1 MTEEKIIQKHSQD
14 RLGTKK
20 IGTLLMEFSI
30 PATIGML
37 VNALY
42 NIVDRMFI
50 GNAKDL
56 QSLGLTALTVS
67 FPIMMIMM
75 GLALMFGAGGA
86 SLFSIKL
93 GEKDRE
99 GAERILGNS
108 IAMIFITSFLFMVI
122 ALMNLEG
129 LLTLFGASEE
139 SMPYALEYM
148 RIILYASVLQGPSV
162 GMNHFMRADGS
173 PKSAMF
179 SMFIGAGFNIVFDYV
194 FIFIFG
200 WGMAGAALATIGG
213 QGLSA
218 IWGISYFLSKRS
230 NMRLRPKNLI
240 LTPSIVGKTI
250 LAGLPSFAN
259 QISGSFLSLILNNR
273 LGYYGGDVA
282 IGGMGAINSLQTLLV
297 LPTIGISHGA
307 QPIIGYNR
315 GAKNYHRIKE
325 ALGKAILTASVIAI
339 TGFAVTRVFPGALIG
354 AFGKEEAF
362 REFGTNAIK
371 IVMLMLPVMG
381 VQIIGSLYFQAV
393 GRPKISLLLTL
404 SRQVLL
410 LIPTILIMANLFG
423 LKGILMAVPIS
434 DFLAFAIT
442 GGFLLV
448 EIRRLNGLIREQ
460 EGGRRREAG
469 IENVNI

>member
-1 MTEEKIIQKHSQD
+1 MTEDKGSNKYSQD

-42 NIVDRMFI
+42 NIVDRIFI

-93 GEKDRE
+93 GEKDRD
-99 GAERILGNS
+99 GAEKILGNS
-108 IAMIFITSFLFMVI
+108 IALIFITSFLFMVI
-122 ALMNLEG
+122 ALLNLED
-129 LLTLFGASEE
+129 LLRLFGASEE
-139 SMPYALEYM
+139 SMPFALEYM

-173 PKSAMF
+173 PKSAMI

-200 WGMAGAALATIGG
+200 WGMTGAALATIGG

-218 IWGISYFLSKRS
+218 IWGISYFITRRS
-230 NMRLRPKNLI
+230 NMKLRIKNLS
-240 LTPSIVGKTI
+240 LSPSIVGRTI

-259 QISGSFLSLILNNR
+259 QISGSLLSLILNNR

-315 GAKNYHRIKE
+315 GARNYHRIRE
-325 ALGKAILTASVIAI
+325 TLGKAILVATSVALL
-339 TGFAVTRVFPGALIG
+339 GFVVTRIFPGALIS

-362 REFGTNAIK
+362 REFGASAIK
-371 IVMLMLPVMG
+371 IVMLLLPVMG
-381 VQIIGSLYFQAV
+381 VQIIGSLYFQSV

-410 LIPTILIMANLFG
+410 LIPTILIMSNLFG
-423 LKGILMAVPIS
+423 LQGILWAVPIS
-434 DFLAFAIT
+434 DFLAFALT
-442 GGFLLV
+442 AGFLLV
-448 EIRRLNGLIREQ
+448 EIRRLNRLIREQ
-460 EGGRRREAG
+460 E
-469 IENVNI
+469 

>member
-1 MTEEKIIQKHSQD
+1 MTEEKLTKDLSHD

-20 IGTLLMEFSI
+20 IGALLLEFSI
-30 PATIGML
+30 PATIGMV
-37 VNALY
+37 VNAIY

-50 GNAKDL
+50 GNAEGL

-86 SLFSIKL
+86 SLFSIRL

-99 GAERILGNS
+99 GAEKILGNS
-108 IAMIFITSFLFMVI
+108 LAMIFITSFVFMVL

-129 LLTLFGASEE
+129 LLKLFGASEE
-139 SMPYALEYM
+139 SMPYAIEYM

-173 PKSAMF
+173 PKSAMV
-179 SMFIGAGFNIVFDYV
+179 SMFIGAGFNVVFDYV
-194 FIFIFG
+194 FIFLFDM
-200 WGMAGAALATIGG
+200 GMTGAALATIGG

-218 IWGISYFLSKRS
+218 LWGISYFLSKRS
-230 NMRLRPKNLI
+230 NMKLRIKNMRLQKAL
-240 LTPSIVGKTI
+240 VGRAI

-259 QISGSFLSLILNNR
+259 QISGSVLSLVLNNR

-282 IGGMGAINSLQTLLV
+282 IGGMGAINSLQQLLV

-315 GAKNYHRIKE
+315 GAGQYRRIRE
-325 ALGKAILTASVIAI
+325 TLAKAIGAATIVALIGFIA
-339 TGFAVTRVFPGALIG
+339 TRIIPEVLIG

-362 REFGTNAIK
+362 RDFGTEAIG
-371 IVMLMLPVMG
+371 IWMLMLPVLG

-393 GRPKISLLLTL
+393 GRPRISLLLTL
-404 SRQVLL
+404 TRQILVLL
-410 LIPTILIMANLFG
+410 PMIIILSGLFG
-423 LKGILMAVPIS
+423 LRGILYAAPVS
-434 DFLAFAIT
+434 DFISFALT
-442 GGFLLV
+442 ASFLLV
-448 EIRRLNGLIREQ
+448 ELRRLNGLIKNETQ
-460 EGGRRREAG
+460 
-469 IENVNI
+469 V

>member
-1 MTEEKIIQKHSQD
+1 MTEEKTIQKYSQD

-37 VNALY
+37 VNAIY
-42 NIVDRMFI
+42 NIVDRIFI

-56 QSLGLTALTVS
+56 QSIGLTALTVS

-93 GEKDRE
+93 GEKDRD
-99 GAERILGNS
+99 GAEKILGNS
-108 IAMIFITSFLFMVI
+108 IAMIIITSFLFMVV
-122 ALMNLEG
+122 ALINLDG
-129 LLTLFGASEE
+129 LLRLFGASEE

-173 PKSAMF
+173 PKSAMV
-179 SMFIGAGFNIVFDYV
+179 SMLIGAGFNIVFDYI

-218 IWGISYFLSKRS
+218 IWGISYFITRRS
-230 NMRLRPKNLI
+230 NMKLRIKNLI
-240 LTPSIVGKTI
+240 LSPSIVATTV

-259 QISGSFLSLILNNR
+259 QISGSLLSLILNNR

-315 GAKNYHRIKE
+315 GARNYHRIRE
-325 ALGKAILTASVIAI
+325 TLGKAILTASVVAI
-339 TGFAVTRVFPGALIG
+339 LGFVITRIFPGALIG

-362 REFGTNAIK
+362 REFGTSAIK

-410 LIPTILIMANLFG
+410 LIPTILVMANLFG

-448 EIRRLNGLIREQ
+448 EIRRLNRLIREQ
-460 EGGRRREAG
+460 EESRLY
-469 IENVNI
+469 

>member
-1 MTEEKIIQKHSQD
+1 MTEEKVVQRHSQD

-20 IGTLLMEFSI
+20 IGKLLMEFSI

-42 NIVDRMFI
+42 NIIDRIFI

-56 QSLGLTALTVS
+56 QSIGLTALTVS

-93 GEKDRE
+93 GEQDRD
-99 GAERILGNS
+99 GAEKILGNS
-108 IAMIFITSFLFMVI
+108 IAMIFLTSFLFMVI
-122 ALMNLEG
+122 ALLNLEG
-129 LLTLFGASEE
+129 LLRLFGASEE

-173 PKSAMF
+173 PKSAMV
-179 SMFIGAGFNIVFDYV
+179 SMFIGAGFNVVFDYV

-218 IWGISYFLSKRS
+218 AWGISYFITKRS
-230 NMRLRPKNLI
+230 NMKLRIKNLI
-240 LTPSIVGKTI
+240 LSPPIVGRTI
-250 LAGLPSFAN
+250 MAGLPSFAN
-259 QISGSFLSLILNNR
+259 QVSGSFLSLILNNR

-315 GAKNYHRIKE
+315 GAGNYHRIRE
-325 ALGKAILTASVIAI
+325 TLGKAILAASVVAI
-339 TGFAVTRVFPGALIG
+339 TGFAVTRIFPGALIG

-362 REFGTNAIK
+362 LEFGTSAIN
-371 IVMLMLPVMG
+371 IVMLMLPVLG

-404 SRQVLL
+404 SRQILL
-410 LIPTILIMANLFG
+410 LIPTILIMSNLLG

-434 DFLAFAIT
+434 DFLAFTIT

-448 EIRRLNGLIREQ
+448 EIKRLNKLIKEKQ
-460 EGGRRREAG
+460 KGF
-469 IENVNI
+469 

>member
-1 MTEEKIIQKHSQD
+1 MTEEKVIQKHSQD

-20 IGTLLMEFSI
+20 IGMLLMEFSI

-56 QSLGLTALTVS
+56 QSIGLTALTVS

-108 IAMIFITSFLFMVI
+108 IAMIFITSFLFMVV

-129 LLTLFGASEE
+129 LLTLFGASKE

-173 PKSAMF
+173 PKSAMI

-194 FIFIFG
+194 FIFRFG

-218 IWGISYFLSKRS
+218 IWGISYFLTKRS
-230 NMRLRPKNLI
+230 NMKLRPKNLI
-240 LTPSIVGKTI
+240 LSPSLVGKTV

-259 QISGSFLSLILNNR
+259 QISGSLLNLIMNNR

-297 LPTIGISHGA
+297 MPTIGISHGA

-325 ALGKAILTASVIAI
+325 TLGKAILAASVVAI
-339 TGFAVTRVFPGALIG
+339 TGFTATRIFPGALIG

-371 IVMLMLPVMG
+371 IVMLMLPVLG

-404 SRQVLL
+404 SRQILFLV
-410 LIPTILIMANLFG
+410 PTILIMSNLFG
-423 LKGILMAVPIS
+423 LKGILMSVPIS
-434 DFLAFAIT
+434 DFLAFTVT
-442 GGFLLV
+442 GGYLFV
-448 EIRRLNGLIREQ
+448 EIRRLNRLIKEQ
-460 EGGRRREAG
+460 EQSQLK
-469 IENVNI
+469 

>member
-1 MTEEKIIQKHSQD
+1 MTEEKVLKKQSQD

-20 IGTLLMEFSI
+20 IGALLMEFSI

-56 QSLGLTALTVS
+56 QSLGLAALTVS

-108 IAMIFITSFLFMVI
+108 IMMIFITSFLFMVI
-122 ALMNLEG
+122 ALANLEG
-129 LLTLFGASEE
+129 LLTLFGASKE
-139 SMPYALEYM
+139 SMPYAIEYM
-148 RIILYASVLQGPSV
+148 KIILYASVLQGPSV

-173 PKSAMF
+173 PKSAMV

-218 IWGISYFLSKRS
+218 IWGISYFLTRRS
-230 NMRLRPKNLI
+230 NMKLRLKNMVLV
-240 LTPSIVGKTI
+240 PSIVGKSV

-259 QISGSFLSLILNNR
+259 QISGSLLSLILNNR

-315 GAKNYHRIKE
+315 GAGNYHRIKE
-325 ALGKAILTASVIAI
+325 TLGKAILAASVVAMV
-339 TGFAVTRVFPGALIG
+339 GFLATRIFPGALIG
-354 AFGKEEAF
+354 AFGKEEEF
-362 REFGTNAIK
+362 RNFGTYAIK
-371 IVMLMLPVMG
+371 IVMLMLPVLG

-410 LIPTILIMANLFG
+410 LIPTILIMSHLLG

-434 DFLAFAIT
+434 DFLAFTIT
-442 GGFLLV
+442 GSFLLV
-448 EIRRLNGLIREQ
+448 ELKRLNRLLDKEEIKS
-460 EGGRRREAG
+460 AS
-469 IENVNI
+469 

>member
-1 MTEEKIIQKHSQD
+1 MTEDKGSNKYSQD

-42 NIVDRMFI
+42 NIVDRIFI

-93 GEKDRE
+93 GEKDRD
-99 GAERILGNS
+99 GAEKILGNS
-108 IAMIFITSFLFMVI
+108 IALIFITSFLFMVI
-122 ALMNLEG
+122 ALLNLED
-129 LLTLFGASEE
+129 LLRLFGASEE
-139 SMPYALEYM
+139 SMPFALEYM

-173 PKSAMF
+173 PKSAMI

-200 WGMAGAALATIGG
+200 WGMTGAALATIGG

-218 IWGISYFLSKRS
+218 IWGISYFITRRS
-230 NMRLRPKNLI
+230 NMKLRIKNLS
-240 LTPSIVGKTI
+240 LSPSIVGRTI

-259 QISGSFLSLILNNR
+259 QISGSLLSLILNNR

-315 GAKNYHRIKE
+315 GARNYHRIRE
-325 ALGKAILTASVIAI
+325 TLGKAILVATSVALL
-339 TGFAVTRVFPGALIG
+339 GFVVTRIFPGALIS

-362 REFGTNAIK
+362 REFGASAIK
-371 IVMLMLPVMG
+371 IVMLLLPVMG

-410 LIPTILIMANLFG
+410 LIPTILIMSNLFG
-423 LKGILMAVPIS
+423 LQGILWAVPIS
-434 DFLAFAIT
+434 DFLAFALT
-442 GGFLLV
+442 AGFLLV
-448 EIRRLNGLIREQ
+448 EIRRLNRLIREQ
-460 EGGRRREAG
+460 E
-469 IENVNI
+469 